1 METYN
6 VILHKGVDYQ
16 SFWDDM
22 ESSDDGG
29 KLYIPNRK
37 VDSPNLRPNSPR
49 QTWYTLSEAEVQTL
63 KNDDRVMEVEIPPEF
78 RDDIFIEPRATQTGD
93 FTKTTSD
100 SGAYINWGL
109 IRHKSKTNN
118 YGGSSSTSED
128 YTYSVDGTG
137 VDVVIQ
143 DSGIQMDH
151 PEFDANDALAASRT
165 VEIDWYAAS
174 GLSGTQSTN
183 HYRDL
188 DGHGTHVA
196 GIVAGKNHGVA
207 KNAAIYSLKVSG
219 LEGTSDSGT
228 GISVTDCFDVIKGWH
243 NNKKTITPFRP
254 TVVNM
259 SWGYG
264 SYFDSVTSLTYRG
277 TSYTDANT
285 TGNASYRESN
295 YGLVNNSGFPNANFV
310 CNVRIASVD
319 TDIEEM
325 VDAGIVVT
333 IAAGNRGN
341 KVDVPGGTD
350 YNNFVVTNVG
360 TRYYHRGSSPNP
372 DTSNKDQ
379 KAFSSEC
386 GPGVDIYAA
395 GTNIMSCTSNTNK
408 FSDAPYY
415 FDNSY
420 RQCNIGGTSMAAPQV
435 AGMAALILQQNPSAK
450 PESVKASLEGLCGDS
465 TLYTSNEEYYISTPL
480 VSDSTNS
487 TLYGKSLHVN
497 GIKVVQGA
505 AVGGQSAVPDAF
517 TEKVAQTI
525 KLMVTSSG
533 ADINDN
539 DQANMIGILNGETG
553 TWHSGYPTAQR
564 ILRGAGSDYSPN
576 PLIDANYSSYP
587 GLQNFQDSHATD
599 DMVWYLNS
607 SAASGSGDNDAQEV
621 IEHIFHTIHQYGVR
635 GAVSGSFNGL
645 SWDPETDS
653 NWNTRELYYAI
664 KEAVDDNV
672 FDISGYGDASY
683 NTAATFKLIAKE
695 YLYLLNFNMWEYSS
709 LWDGGSLSPEWND
722 NSRTP
727 SGIQTNNPLGYALYN
742 KYIKP
747 VLTKP
752 SKTVLQNIFQ
762 DGDVGD
768 PTVAGSSGY
777 TPEVGTGLISK
788 ITFRDQY
795 DNIGSGSVTATIFG
809 NSSPAA
815 SFTATSD
822 YDTDASVSGSTAG
835 TLTVTDTENN
845 SPFTITLAGTD
856 GDKFNAVP
864 QNAVSSSWLIQPTAS
879 ISTANTFS
887 LDITVTDNYGENS
900 TLSNK
905 SIVVDEVVAGG
916 TVYVYTLPIDGSYN
930 NVTGITA
937 AGSGTPPTPSI
948 ATSYGFFTSFV
959 DNDTLGDSTITV
971 SYGSNFT

>member
-1 METYN
+1 
-6 VILHKGVDYQ
+6 
-16 SFWDDM
+16 
-22 ESSDDGG
+22 
-29 KLYIPNRK
+29 
-37 VDSPNLRPNSPR
+37 
-49 QTWYTLSEAEVQTL
+49 
-63 KNDDRVMEVEIPPEF
+63 
-78 RDDIFIEPRATQTGD
+78 
-93 FTKTTSD
+93 
-100 SGAYINWGL
+100 
-109 IRHKSKTNN
+109 
-118 YGGSSSTSED
+118 
-128 YTYSVDGTG
+128 
-137 VDVVIQ
+137 
-143 DSGIQMDH
+143 
-151 PEFDANDALAASRT
+151 
-165 VEIDWYAAS
+165 
-174 GLSGTQSTN
+174 
-183 HYRDL
+183 
-188 DGHGTHVA
+188 
-196 GIVAGKNHGVA
+196 
-207 KNAAIYSLKVSG
+207 
-219 LEGTSDSGT
+219 
-228 GISVTDCFDVIKGWH
+228 
-243 NNKKTITPFRP
+243 
-254 TVVNM
+254 M

-277 TSYTDANT
+277 TSHTDSNT
-285 TGNASYRESN
+285 TGNASYRETN
-295 YGLVNNSGFPNANFV
+295 YGLVNNSGSPNSNYV
-310 CNVRIASVD
+310 CNVRIASTD
-319 TDIEEM
+319 TDVEELI
-325 VDAGIVVT
+325 DAGVHVT

-350 YNNFVVTNVG
+350 YDNFVVTNVG
-360 TRYYHRGSSPNP
+360 TRYYHRGSSPYSDNAILVGNLDSSLNTATNP

-379 KAFSSEC
+379 KANSSEC

-408 FSDAPYY
+408 FSDAQYY
-415 FDNSY
+415 FDTDY

-435 AGMAALILQQNPSAK
+435 AGMAALLLQQNPMATPASIKSALTNG
-450 PESVKASLEGLCGDS
+450 SGDS

-497 GIKVVQGA
+497 GIKVVQGT

-576 PLIDANYSSYP
+576 PLIDSNYSSYP

-599 DMVWYLNS
+599 DMIWYLNS
-607 SAASGSGDNDAQEV
+607 SATSGSGDADITEV
-621 IEHIFHTIHQYGVR
+621 VEHIFHTIHQYGVR
-635 GAVSGSFNGL
+635 GAVSGSYNGL
-645 SWDPETDS
+645 SWDPDTDS
-653 NWNTRELYYAI
+653 DWNTRELYYAI
-664 KEAVDDNV
+664 KEAVDDSV
-672 FDISGYGDASY
+672 FDISDYGDASY
-683 NTAATFKLIAKE
+683 NTASTFKLIAKE

-795 DNIGSGSVTATIFG
+795 DNIGSGSVTATVFG
-809 NSSPAA
+809 NSSPVV
-815 SFTATSD
+815 SFTSSSNYESDNATSGS
-822 YDTDASVSGSTAG
+822 DAGALV
-835 TLTVTDTENN
+835 VTDTESN

-856 GDKFNAVP
+856 GGKFDVSG
-864 QNAVSSSWLIQPTAS
+864 SSSPFEIQPTG
-879 ISTANTFS
+879 S
-887 LDITVTDNYGENS
+887 LAAGTYTINITVTDSYNESVTLTGE
-900 TLSNK
+900 T
-905 SIVVDEVVAGG
+905 ITVDASANNGK
-916 TVYVYTLPIDGSYN
+916 VYVYDVGFNNATYN
-930 NVTGITA
+930 TALGI
-937 AGSGTPPTPSI
+937 SSEDSSTPPVATPYSGI
-948 ATSYGFFTSFV
+948 GFV
-959 DNDTLGDSTITV
+959 DKVINGDVLGDSSFTY
-971 SYGSNFT
+971 SYGGTNTSNKLAEASGSNVHDVLRTMGTDGDISRSTSVHFAILIPSGSSMTGMPTSTTDSYGGSTAGEYVLEVGVNGSDIDGVNTKSASEINQITLATAHLGFTKWFIVGATDQVSSLTSINLGLNPSSGSGGV

>member
-22 ESSDDGG
+22 ELSDDGG
-29 KLYIPNRK
+29 TLYIPNRR

-49 QTWYTLSEAEVQTL
+49 QSWYTLSAEEVTTL
-63 KNDDRVMEVEIPPEF
+63 RNDSRVKGVEIPPEF
-78 RDDIFIEPRATQTGD
+78 RDDIFIEHRTTQTGN

-100 SGAYINWGL
+100 SGDFLNWGL

-128 YTYSVDGTG
+128 YTYTLDGSNVDI
-137 VDVVIQ
+137 VIQ
-143 DSGIQMDH
+143 DSGV
-151 PEFDANDALAASRT
+151 EFAHSEFKGTDGVERT
-165 VEIDWYAAS
+165 VTIDWYS
-174 GLSGTQSTN
+174 LSGVTGTQNAN
-183 HYRDL
+183 HNRDL

-196 GIVAGKNHGVA
+196 GIAAGVNYGVA
-207 KNAAIYSLKVSG
+207 KNANIYFVKVSG
-219 LEGTSDSGT
+219 LEGATDGST
-228 GISVTDCFDVIKGWH
+228 GISITDCFDVIKGWH
-243 NNKKTITPFRP
+243 NNKVENPETGRINP

-277 TSYTDANT
+277 TSHTDSNT
-285 TGNASYRESN
+285 TGNASYRETN
-295 YGLVNNSGFPNANFV
+295 YGLVNNSGSPNSNYV
-310 CNVRIASVD
+310 CNVRIASTD
-319 TDIEEM
+319 TDVEELI
-325 VDAGIVVT
+325 DAGVHVT

-350 YNNFVVTNVG
+350 YDNFVVTNVG
-360 TRYYHRGSSPNP
+360 TRYYHRGSSPYSDNAILVGNLDSSLNTATNP

-379 KAFSSEC
+379 KANSSEC

-408 FSDAPYY
+408 FSDAQYY
-415 FDNSY
+415 FDTDY

-435 AGMAALILQQNPSAK
+435 AGMAALLLQQNPMATPASIKSALTNG
-450 PESVKASLEGLCGDS
+450 SGDS

-497 GIKVVQGA
+497 GIKVVQGT

-576 PLIDANYSSYP
+576 PLIDSNYSSYP

-599 DMVWYLNS
+599 DMIWYLNS
-607 SAASGSGDNDAQEV
+607 SATSGSGDADITEV
-621 IEHIFHTIHQYGVR
+621 VEHIFHTIHQYGVR
-635 GAVSGSFNGL
+635 GAVSGSYNGL
-645 SWDPETDS
+645 SWDPDTDS
-653 NWNTRELYYAI
+653 DWNTRELYYAI
-664 KEAVDDNV
+664 KEAVDDSV
-672 FDISGYGDASY
+672 FDISDYGDASY
-683 NTAATFKLIAKE
+683 NTASTFKLIAKE

-777 TPEVGTGLISK
+777 TPEASTGNDWSDRRSLLGGERRILFNKNTNSRPTIIQNVPSGFFQGGIK
-788 ITFRDQY
+788 IT
-795 DNIGSGSVTATIFG
+795 T
-809 NSSPAA
+809 
-815 SFTATSD
+815 
-822 YDTDASVSGSTAG
+822 
-835 TLTVTDTENN
+835 
-845 SPFTITLAGTD
+845 
-856 GDKFNAVP
+856 K
-864 QNAVSSSWLIQPTAS
+864 
-879 ISTANTFS
+879 
-887 LDITVTDNYGENS
+887 
-900 TLSNK
+900 
-905 SIVVDEVVAGG
+905 
-916 TVYVYTLPIDGSYN
+916 
-930 NVTGITA
+930 
-937 AGSGTPPTPSI
+937 
-948 ATSYGFFTSFV
+948 
-959 DNDTLGDSTITV
+959 
-971 SYGSNFT
+971 